1 MKVLIIEDSEY
12 KLDYT
17 KRILNEHS
25 ITDIVH
31 FSKLEDA
38 VMYLEEAI
46 MDYNEESQPKIDL
59 ILLDLCFY
67 SGRDLHLNAGF
78 SFLHYLEEYA
88 KEIIASVDCVIIHS
102 TENSYEAELHEYL
115 YSVISE
121 SLYKSHKVYQNAS
134 NLVSECEANISKLI
148 FGHAHDALELDDLIS
163 KFIKAV

>member
-17 KRILNEHS
+17 KRILNEHK

-38 VMYLEEAI
+38 VMYLEEAE
-46 MDYNEESQPKIDL
+46 MDCNDEIKIDL

-67 SGRDLHLNAGF
+67 SGKDLHLYAGF
-78 SFLHYLEEYA
+78 SFLHYLEEYV
-88 KEIIASVDCVIIHS
+88 KEIIASEDCVIIHS

-121 SLYKSHKVYQNAS
+121 RLYKSHKVYQNVS
-134 NLVSECEANISKLI
+134 NLVSECEANISDLI
-148 FGHAHDALELDDLIS
+148 FGHAHDESELDDLIS